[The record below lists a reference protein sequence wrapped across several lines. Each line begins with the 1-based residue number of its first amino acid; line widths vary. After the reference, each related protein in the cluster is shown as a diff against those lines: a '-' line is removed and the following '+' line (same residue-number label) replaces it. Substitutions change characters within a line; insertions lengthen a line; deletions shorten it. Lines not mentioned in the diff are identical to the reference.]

1 MNTSPKIRLKRS
13 LVSGAQPTLDQLTFG
28 ELAVNHYDGTV
39 FVRQD
44 TQGVGINTRVVQV
57 GAGKSIGRT
66 FFVTTEGDDINSGLT
81 QADALAS
88 IKKASEYAQPGD
100 TIKVAAG
107 LYTENNP
114 VILKDNVSVEGFE
127 LRNCYIAPN
136 NPEQDLFQ
144 INNACH
150 LTDLAF
156 IGKGAD
162 IGGGSKGVP
171 SGGSAPGFL
180 GEPMSNGA
188 AVIAFVPLKGVA
200 GDRFFDGARM
210 IRQNADYIAG
220 EAVGFLTSGF
230 SGVAGSHRA
239 QDAARLIDLNAEYI
253 AAEAVGFI
261 TSVNY
266 AGGAF
271 TMSIGT
277 VRDCKDDI
285 HDILEVVAHDLRAGY
300 REGVQAN
307 SKTVGAAQSYFVGG
321 ALSHILGAGVSEAT
335 IAAMDRAA
343 GIATFVIN
351 NKPYGFETIGS
362 GSVITAFNY
371 TPNTGVATVTTLAGH
386 GLTSTDHVEFAGLA
400 FTCATEHSGVTT
412 TIFPDGFAPSG
423 HIFKID
429 PDGLFNSNQFVIN
442 AGISTIQTF
451 YTASSGTATTVKQYS
466 PFLQQFDTGAAAGTP
481 LRGENVVGGEKVEVT
496 AATYDPATGV
506 TKLTIGSHQF
516 KVGNSIRIPLEALVF
531 TCSQD
536 NNGSEHK
543 YPRATDPAAG
553 NDLQILSTT
562 GTTITVNTG
571 ASGPSDQYEHT
582 FVRAEK
588 RIIVGGGLCL
598 NVIKDIKNL
607 VGIVT
612 DAIGVGNTDSLPG
625 ITTGIRLEMD
635 KCRRDVAK
643 ILKSVCYDITRGG
656 NTKVIGAAKS
666 YYAEDGSR
674 LDSLVDPDEF
684 EQSVIALEYSKDIAR
699 RIINNVRDGGYTIGT
714 AFSIVDA
721 DYSAQAGLITVTTNV
736 GHGLTTNDTV
746 KLSGLAFSCAT
757 HNNSIGVYDFQ
768 YDRQSGFST
777 VILDSDHG
785 LSSGDEFELRD
796 LSFTCGDS
804 GLGPLVNVTGA
815 TYDENVGIITVTTS
829 AASGVHTGKT
839 VQLKDLAFSCG
850 DSGTGPVVNV
860 STAVYN
866 EENGNLIVTVDAA
879 SGVHTGKTVQL
890 KNLEFSCPGGSGITT
905 TIFPDGTSN
914 YIEGYGID
922 VFEVTEVNSSTQFTI
937 NVGPSTIP
945 HTYVSGGTA
954 QAGIT
959 TTIFPDGTSDF
970 IEGYGRDVFTVSEVN
985 SSTEFEV
992 NVGTSTITTTYVSG
1006 GTVRA
1011 GVTTTIFPDIQSN
1024 DFVFDAY
1031 VGTAGTVIFT
1041 NVGISSIEHT
1051 YDSGTGEVRVGVTT
1065 TLFPDGTFGDQ
1076 FEVKNYISDTKV
1088 AIHVGLSTFVH
1099 AYDKGGT
1106 IQKTRQFRPDIGQ
1119 IRDVSIQQ
1127 DSTTGN
1133 NYGVGNCK
1141 NVISAVN
1148 TAIGVATA
1156 IIGDGLRTLQEPL
1169 YIEPTDA
1176 EYDPVG
1182 GALTFTKASHGLT
1195 TADKVKVTAH
1205 SIIFKCDSD
1214 GGITSIGYPDKVS
1227 PIFDKFVNITE
1238 TTVDTF
1244 TIDAGNAGSASTLTH
1259 TFLGVSTSNAIN
1271 YGGAGI
1277 STRFPGNNGAGS
1289 DFIDDPSFSPGT
1301 DGPVLKGPYIR
1312 NCTNFVEN
1320 SIGMR
1325 INGFDA
1331 DPGEKDELGV
1341 QGSMSV
1347 DSYTQYNQGGIGVSI
1362 TNGAY
1367 AQLVS
1372 IFTICCNEAIVTLTG
1387 GQCDLTNSN
1396 SSFGEFGLVSKGV
1409 GDENSSSNYRQ
1420 TAEVVKAGDPGRTTA
1435 QGPYE
1440 VGKKK
1445 VTLQG
1450 IGTQRPYDGQTLF
1463 FDELYYS
1470 VEKVKIVDEGSG
1482 YEGAVPGVT
1491 FTDPT
1496 GPQGI
1501 TAQGIP
1507 IIEDGKVTGFLVAN
1521 SGTQYQKDSFPTIT
1535 IDPPPAGGTQARVE
1549 VERMQPLYFKVA
1561 SATLPHNGISTI
1573 TMSTGLNN
1581 ELEGGEVT
1589 YITRQSLQITSSHSF
1604 EYVGAGNTI
1613 LTARPSVG
1621 GIIIQ
1626 DNEVVQEDGGLV
1638 VYTSTDQAGNFR
1650 IGDGIQID
1658 QATGTISGRVYIKSL
1673 FNSVTPFILAL
1684 GG

>member
-1 MNTSPKIRLKRS
+1 MGISTIRLKRS
-13 LVSGAQPTLDQLTFG
+13 FDSGSQPTLAQLTAG
-28 ELAVNHYDGTV
+28 ELAINHFDGTV

-44 TQGVGINTRVVQV
+44 TQGVGIATRVVQV

-66 FFVTTEGDDINSGLT
+66 FFVTTEGDDNNLGLT
-81 QADALAS
+81 EQDALAT

-107 LYTENNP
+107 IYTENNP
-114 VILKDNVSVEGFE
+114 IVLRDNVSVEGFE

-136 NPEQDLFQ
+136 NPGDDLFH

-171 SGGSAPGFL
+171 EGGSEPGFL
-180 GEPMSNGA
+180 GAPMTGGS
-188 AVIAFVPLKGVA
+188 AVVAFVPLLGVA
-200 GDRFFDGARM
+200 GDRYFDGARL

-230 SGVAGSHRA
+230 SGIAGSHRA
-239 QDAARLIDLNAEYI
+239 QDAARLIDLNAEFI
-253 AAEAVGFI
+253 AHEAVGFI

-266 AGGAF
+266 DGGSF
-271 TMSIGT
+271 SMSIST
-277 VRDCKDDI
+277 TSDCRDDI
-285 HDILEVVAHDLRAGY
+285 HDVIKAVAHDLRAGY
-300 REGVQAN
+300 RDGVRAN
-307 SKTVGAAQSYFVGG
+307 SKSVGAAQSYFVGG
-321 ALSHILGAGVSEAT
+321 ALSHILGVGVSEAT

-351 NKPYGFETIGS
+351 NKPYGFEIGS
-362 GSVITAFNY
+362 DAKTVTDFDY
-371 TPNTGVATVTTLAGH
+371 TESTGIVTVTTLVGH
-386 GLTSTDHVEFAGLA
+386 GLTANDHVTFSGLE
-400 FTCATEHSGVTT
+400 FTCDAEHSGVTT
-412 TIFPDGFAPSG
+412 TIFPDGSSPSG
-423 HIFKID
+423 FNFKVLD
-429 PDGLFNSNQFVIN
+429 QTPLNETQFVIN
-442 AGISTIQTF
+442 VGISTIAHT
-451 YTASSGTATTVKQYS
+451 YSSSSGTASTVTKYS
-466 PFLQQFDTGAAAGTP
+466 SKEQKFDTGAAAGTAI
-481 LRGENVVGGEKVEVT
+481 RGENVVG
-496 AATYDPATGV
+496 
-506 TKLTIGSHQF
+506 
-516 KVGNSIRIPLEALVF
+516 
-531 TCSQD
+531 
-536 NNGSEHK
+536 NG
-543 YPRATDPAAG
+543 
-553 NDLQILSTT
+553 I
-562 GTTITVNTG
+562 
-571 ASGPSDQYEHT
+571 
-582 FVRAEK
+582 
-588 RIIVGGGLCL
+588 CL
-598 NVIKDIKNL
+598 NVNNDITEL

-612 DAIGVGNTDSLPG
+612 NAIGAGNTDSLPG

-666 YYAEDGSR
+666 YYDENGNK

-684 EQSVIALEYSKDIAR
+684 DQSVIALEYSKDICR
-699 RIINNVRDGGYTIGT
+699 RIINNVRDGSYTIGT
-714 AFSIVDA
+714 AFNISAA
-721 DYSAQAGLITVTTNV
+721 DYTPSVGIMTVTTTV
-736 GHGLTTNDTV
+736 GHGLTAKDTV
-746 KLSGLAFSCAT
+746 ILSGLGFSCAT
-757 HNNSIGVYDFQ
+757 HNNQISVTNFE

-777 VILDSDHG
+777 ITLASDHG
-785 LSSGDEFELRD
+785 ISSGDQFEMFD
-796 LSFTCGDS
+796 IQFT
-804 GLGPLVNVTGA
+804 
-815 TYDENVGIITVTTS
+815 
-829 AASGVHTGKT
+829 
-839 VQLKDLAFSCG
+839 
-850 DSGTGPVVNV
+850 
-860 STAVYN
+860 
-866 EENGNLIVTVDAA
+866 
-879 SGVHTGKTVQL
+879 
-890 KNLEFSCPGGSGITT
+890 CPGGSGITT
-905 TIFPDGTSN
+905 TIFPDGTRG
-914 YIEGYGID
+914 YIY
-922 VFEVTEVNSSTQFTI
+922 
-937 NVGPSTIP
+937 
-945 HTYVSGGTA
+945 
-954 QAGIT
+954 
-959 TTIFPDGTSDF
+959 
-970 IEGYGRDVFTVSEVN
+970 
-985 SSTEFEV
+985 
-992 NVGTSTITTTYVSG
+992 
-1006 GTVRA
+1006 
-1011 GVTTTIFPDIQSN
+1011 
-1024 DFVFDAY
+1024 DAY
-1031 VGTAGTVIFT
+1031 VGTSGNVIKT
-1041 NVGISSIEHT
+1041 NVGISTIEHT
-1051 YDSGTGEVRVGVTT
+1051 YDTGGVVRIGVTT
-1065 TLFPDGTFGDQ
+1065 TVFPNDGVFGEQ
-1076 FEVKNYISDTKV
+1076 FDILEYVSDTELKLN
-1088 AIHVGLSTFVH
+1088 VGISTFAH
-1099 AYDKGGT
+1099 TYQSGGT
-1106 IQKTRQFRPDIGQ
+1106 IQKTRTFRPDIGQ
-1119 IRDVSIQQ
+1119 IRDVSIQN
-1127 DSTTGN
+1127 DPDTGN
-1133 NYGVGNCK
+1133 NNTIGNCK
-1141 NVISAVN
+1141 NVVSAVN
-1148 TAIGVATA
+1148 TAIGVCTA
-1156 IIGDGLRTLQEPL
+1156 IIEDGFRTLQDPL

-1195 TADKVKVTAH
+1195 TSDKVKVTPH

-1238 TTVDTF
+1238 TTVNTF
-1244 TIDAGNAGSASTLTH
+1244 TINAGNAGSASTLTH
-1259 TFLGVSTSNAIN
+1259 TFLGVSTSNTIN

-1289 DFIDDPSFSPGT
+1289 DFENDPTFSPGT

-1312 NCTNFVEN
+1312 NCTNFIEN

-1331 DPGEKDELGV
+1331 DPGDKDELGV

-1409 GDENSSSNYRQ
+1409 GDEKSSSNYRQ
-1420 TAEVVKAGDPGRTTA
+1420 TAEVVKAGDPGRTNA
-1435 QGPYE
+1435 QGSYN
-1440 VGKKK
+1440 VGDRK
-1445 VTLQG
+1445 VTLTG
-1450 IGTQRPYDGQTLF
+1450 VGTQRPYDGQTLF
-1463 FDELYYS
+1463 FDELYFS
-1470 VEKVKIVDEGSG
+1470 VEKVKITNGGSG
-1482 YEGAVPGVT
+1482 YTGVVPSVT
-1491 FTDPT
+1491 FSDPT

-1507 IIEDGKVTGFLVAN
+1507 IIEDGEVVDFLVAN
-1521 SGTQYQKDSFPTIT
+1521 SGTQYQEGSFPTIT
-1535 IDPPPAGGTQARVE
+1535 ISAPENGVQATAE

-1573 TMSTGLNN
+1573 TMSQGLNN
-1581 ELEGGEVT
+1581 DLVGGEVA

>member
-13 LVSGAQPTLDQLTFG
+13 LVQGATPTLEQLTFG

-66 FFVTTEGDDINSGLT
+66 FFVTTEGDDFNSGLT

-88 IKKASEYAQPGD
+88 VKKASEYAQPGD

-107 LYTENNP
+107 IYAENNP
-114 VILKDNVSVEGFE
+114 IVLKDNVSIEGFE
-127 LRNCYIAPN
+127 LRNCFIAPN
-136 NPEQDLFQ
+136 NPGDDLFH

-171 SGGSAPGFL
+171 TGGSAPGFL
-180 GEPMSNGA
+180 GEPMTNGS

-200 GDRFFDGARM
+200 PDRYFDAARM
-210 IRQNADYIAG
+210 IRQNADFIAG

-230 SGVAGSHRA
+230 SGIAGSHRA
-239 QDAARLIDLNAEYI
+239 QDAARLIDLNAEFI

-266 AGGAF
+266 VGGAF
-271 TMSIGT
+271 SMSFGT
-277 VRDCKDDI
+277 ARDCQDDI
-285 HDILEVVAHDLRAGY
+285 HDVIEAVAHDLRAGY
-300 REGVQAN
+300 RNGIQAN
-307 SKTVGAAQSYFVGG
+307 SKSVGAAQSYFVGG

-335 IAAMDRAA
+335 IAAMDRAV
-343 GIATFVIN
+343 GIATFAIN

-362 GSVITAFNY
+362 GATVTAFNY
-371 TPNTGVATVTTLAGH
+371 TPSSGIATVTTLIGH
-386 GLTSTDHVEFAGLA
+386 GLTAYDTVTFTGLA
-400 FTCATEHSGVTT
+400 FTCDTEHAGVTT
-412 TIFPDGFAPSG
+412 TIFPDGSSPSG
-423 HIFKID
+423 FNFEILDHT
-429 PDGLFNSNQFVIN
+429 PLNSNQFVIN
-442 AGISTIQTF
+442 VGISTIAHN
-451 YTASSGTATTVKQYS
+451 YTPSSGIALTVQNYS
-466 PFLQQFDTGAAAGTP
+466 TFNQSFDTGAAAGTAI
-481 LRGENVVGGEKVEVT
+481 RGENVVG
-496 AATYDPATGV
+496 
-506 TKLTIGSHQF
+506 
-516 KVGNSIRIPLEALVF
+516 
-531 TCSQD
+531 
-536 NNGSEHK
+536 NG
-543 YPRATDPAAG
+543 
-553 NDLQILSTT
+553 I
-562 GTTITVNTG
+562 
-571 ASGPSDQYEHT
+571 
-582 FVRAEK
+582 
-588 RIIVGGGLCL
+588 CL
-598 NVIKDIKNL
+598 NVNSDIAEL

-612 DAIGVGNTDSLPG
+612 NAIGVGNTDSLPG

-643 ILKSVCYDITRGG
+643 IWKSVCYDITRGG

-666 YYAEDGSR
+666 YYADDGSR

-699 RIINNVRDGGYTIGT
+699 RVINNVREGGYTIGT

-721 DYSAQAGLITVTTNV
+721 DYSNETGDITLTTNV
-736 GHGLTTNDTV
+736 GHGLTSKDTI
-746 KLSGLAFSCAT
+746 KLAGIAFSCGI
-757 HNNSIGVYDFQ
+757 HNNSIGIYDFQ

-777 VILDSDHG
+777 IILDNDHG
-785 LSSGDEFELRD
+785 LNSGDEFELRG
-796 LSFTCGDS
+796 LQFTCADS
-804 GLGPLVNVTGA
+804 GLGPTVNVNTA
-815 TYDENVGIITVTTS
+815 VYDKNVGILTVTT
-829 AASGVHTGKT
+829 AATVGVHTGKT
-839 VQLKDLAFSCG
+839 VQLKDLNFTCA
-850 DSGTGPVVNV
+850 DSGLGPTVNV
-860 STAVYN
+860 TAAAYDYT
-866 EENGNLIVTVDAA
+866 NGNLLITCDAA
-879 SGVHTGKTVQL
+879 SGVHTDKTVQIQ
-890 KNLEFSCPGGSGITT
+890 NLEFTCSGGSGITT

-922 VFEVTEVNSSTQFTI
+922 VFRVTSITTPTQFTV

-945 HTYVSGGTA
+945 HTYVSGGTV
-954 QAGIT
+954 QAGVT
-959 TTIFPDGTSDF
+959 TTVFPDGTSNF
-970 IEGYGRDVFTVSEVN
+970 IKGYGRDVFVVSEVN
-985 SSTEFEV
+985 SDIEFEI
-992 NVGTSTITTTYVSG
+992 NVGTSTITHTYTSG
-1006 GTVRA
+1006 GTAQA
-1011 GVTTTIFPDIQSN
+1011 GVTTTVFPDVQSN
-1024 DFVFDAY
+1024 DYVFDAY
-1031 VGTAGTVIFT
+1031 VGTAGTVIYT
-1041 NVGISSIEHT
+1041 NVGISTIEHT
-1051 YDSGTGEVRVGVTT
+1051 YASGGEARVGVTT
-1065 TLFPDGTFGDQ
+1065 TIFPDGTFGDT
-1076 FEVKNYISDTKV
+1076 FEVKNYISDTELSV
-1088 AIHVGLSTFVH
+1088 HVGLSTFAH
-1099 AYDKGGT
+1099 AYDSGGT
-1106 IQKTRQFRPDIGQ
+1106 IQKTKTFRPDIGQ
-1119 IRDVSIQQ
+1119 IRDISIQQ
-1127 DSTTGN
+1127 DSLTGN
-1133 NYGVGNCK
+1133 NNGVGNCK
-1141 NVISAVN
+1141 NVVSAMYTSVG
-1148 TAIGVATA
+1148 IATA
-1156 IIGDGLRTLQEPL
+1156 IIEDGFRTFQDPL
-1169 YIEPTDA
+1169 YLEPTDVD
-1176 EYDPVG
+1176 YDPVG
-1182 GALTFTKASHGLT
+1182 GALTFTKANHGLT
-1195 TADKVKVTAH
+1195 TADKVKVAAN
-1205 SIIFKCDSD
+1205 SIIFACDSD
-1214 GGITSIGYPDKVS
+1214 GGITSIGYPDKTN
-1227 PIFDKFVNITE
+1227 PIFDKFVGISA
-1238 TTVDTF
+1238 TTVNTF
-1244 TIDAGNAGSASTLTH
+1244 TINAGNAGSASTHVH
-1259 TFLGVSTSNAIN
+1259 TFLGVSTSNTIN

-1312 NCTNFVEN
+1312 NCTNFIEN

-1409 GDENSSSNYRQ
+1409 GDEKSSSNYRQ
-1420 TAEVVKAGDPGRTTA
+1420 TAEVVKAGDPGRTLA
-1435 QGPYE
+1435 QGIYD
-1440 VGKKK
+1440 VGKRK

-1450 IGTQRPYDGQTLF
+1450 IGTQRPYDGQTIF

-1470 VEKVKIVDEGSG
+1470 VEKVKITNEGSG
-1482 YEGAVPGVT
+1482 YEGAVPGVV
-1491 FTDPT
+1491 FTNPT

-1507 IIEDGKVTGFLVAN
+1507 IIEDGSVTGFLVAN
-1521 SGTQYQKDSFPTIT
+1521 SGTQYQFDAFPTIT
-1535 IDPPPAGGTQARVE
+1535 IDPPPAGGTQATVE
-1549 VERMQPLYFKVA
+1549 VSRMQPLYFKVA

-1581 ELEGGEVT
+1581 ELVGGET
-1589 YITRQSLQITSSHSF
+1589 AYITRQSLQITSSHSF

>member
-13 LVSGAQPTLDQLTFG
+13 LVQGAQPTLEQLTFG

-66 FFVTTEGDDINSGLT
+66 FFVTTEGDDGNSGLT
-81 QADALAS
+81 QADALATV
-88 IKKASEYAQPGD
+88 KKASEYAQPGD

-107 LYTENNP
+107 IYTENNP
-114 VILKDNVSVEGFE
+114 IILKDNVSIEGFE

-136 NPEQDLFQ
+136 NPGDDLFH

-171 SGGSAPGFL
+171 EGGSEPGFL
-180 GEPMSNGA
+180 GQPMEAGS

-239 QDAARLIDLNAEYI
+239 QDAARLIDLNAEFI
-253 AAEAVGFI
+253 AREAVGFI
-261 TSVNY
+261 TSNDY
-266 AGGAF
+266 IGGAF
-271 TMSIGT
+271 TMGPST
-277 VRDCKDDI
+277 TSNCVDDV
-285 HDILEVVAHDLRAGY
+285 HDVLEAVAHDLRAGY
-300 REGVQAN
+300 KDGVRAN
-307 SKTVGAAQSYFVGG
+307 SKSVGAAQSYFVGG

-335 IAAMDRAA
+335 VAAMDRAA

-351 NKPYGFETIGS
+351 NKPYGFAAPGAGVT
-362 GSVITAFNY
+362 VTNFTY
-371 TPNTGVATVTTLAGH
+371 TPDTGIATVTTLVGH
-386 GLTSTDHVEFAGLA
+386 GLTSYDHVTFSGLA
-400 FTCATEHSGVTT
+400 FTCSTEHSGVTT
-412 TIFPDGFAPSG
+412 TIFPDGSSPSG
-423 HIFKID
+423 
-429 PDGLFNSNQFVIN
+429 FNYQVLDHTPLNNTQFVIN
-442 AGISTIQTF
+442 VGISTIKHN
-451 YTASSGTATTVKQYS
+451 YTPSTGVAKTVTTYS
-466 PFLQQFDTGAAAGTP
+466 EFSQKFDTGAAAGTDI
-481 LRGENVVGGEKVEVT
+481 RGENVVG
-496 AATYDPATGV
+496 
-506 TKLTIGSHQF
+506 
-516 KVGNSIRIPLEALVF
+516 
-531 TCSQD
+531 
-536 NNGSEHK
+536 NG
-543 YPRATDPAAG
+543 
-553 NDLQILSTT
+553 I
-562 GTTITVNTG
+562 
-571 ASGPSDQYEHT
+571 
-582 FVRAEK
+582 
-588 RIIVGGGLCL
+588 CL
-598 NVIKDIKNL
+598 NVNNDITEL

-612 DAIGVGNTDSLPG
+612 NAIGAGNTDSLPG

-666 YYAEDGSR
+666 YYAENGNR

-721 DYSAQAGLITVTTNV
+721 DYSAKAGLITVTTNV
-736 GHGLTTNDTV
+736 GHGLTSKDTV

-839 VQLKDLAFSCG
+839 VQLKDLAFSCT

-860 STAVYN
+860 TTASYN
-866 EENGNLIVTVDAA
+866 KDNGNLLVTVDAA

-922 VFEVTEVNSSTQFTI
+922 VFKVTDVTSSTQFTI

-1011 GVTTTIFPDIQSN
+1011 GVTTSIFPDIQSN

-1031 VGTAGTVIFT
+1031 VGTAGTVIYT
-1041 NVGISSIEHT
+1041 NVGISTIEHT

-1076 FEVKNYISDTKV
+1076 FEVKDYISDTKLT
-1088 AIHVGLSTFVH
+1088 IHVGLSTFVH

-1106 IQKTRQFRPDIGQ
+1106 IQKTKTFRHDIGQ

-1127 DSTTGN
+1127 DSATGN

-1156 IIGDGLRTLQEPL
+1156 IIEDGLRTLQEPL
-1169 YIEPTDA
+1169 YIEPTNVT
-1176 EYDPVG
+1176 YDPVG
-1182 GALTFTKASHGLT
+1182 GALTITASGHGLGPT
-1195 TADKVKVTAH
+1195 DKVKITPY
-1205 SIIFKCDSD
+1205 SLIFKCDSD
-1214 GGITSIGYPDKVS
+1214 GGITSIGYPDKAS
-1227 PIFDKFVNITE
+1227 PIFDKFVEITDL
-1238 TTVDTF
+1238 TDANTF
-1244 TIDAGNAGSASTLTH
+1244 VINAGPAGSASTLTH
-1259 TFLGVSTSNAIN
+1259 TFLGVSTSNTIN
-1271 YGGAGI
+1271 KGGSGI

-1289 DFIDDPSFSPGT
+1289 DFENDPSFSPGT
-1301 DGPVLKGPYIR
+1301 DGPVLKGPYVR
-1312 NCTNFVEN
+1312 NCTNFIEN

-1325 INGFDA
+1325 IDGFDA
-1331 DPGEKDELGV
+1331 DPGDKDELGV

-1435 QGPYE
+1435 QGKYD

-1470 VEKVKIVDEGSG
+1470 VEKVRITEPGSG

-1491 FTDPT
+1491 FSAPS

-1507 IIEDGKVTGFLVAN
+1507 IIEDGSVTGFLVAN
-1521 SGTQYQKDSFPTIT
+1521 SGTQYQKDSFPSITIT
-1535 IDPPPAGGTQARVE
+1535 PPENGGVQARAE

-1561 SATLPHNGISTI
+1561 SSTFPHNGISTI
-1573 TMSTGLNN
+1573 TMSQGLNN
-1581 ELEGGEVT
+1581 ELVGGEVA

>member
-13 LVSGAQPTLDQLTFG
+13 LTPGSVPSLEQLTYG
-28 ELAVNHYDGTV
+28 ELAINHFDGTV

-44 TQGVGINTRVVQV
+44 TEGVGISTRVITV
-57 GAGKSIGRT
+57 GAGRSIGNT
-66 FFVTTEGDDINSGLT
+66 FFVTVEGNDLNSGLT
-81 QADALAS
+81 QQDAFAS
-88 IKKASEYAQPGD
+88 VKKASEAAQPGD
-100 TIKVAAG
+100 TIKVSAG

-114 VILKDNVSVEGFE
+114 IILRDNVSIEGFE

-136 NPEQDLFQ
+136 NPNQDLFH

-162 IGGGSKGVP
+162 IGGGSKGVAD
-171 SGGSAPGFL
+171 GGSDPGFL
-180 GEPMSNGA
+180 GLPMDKDK
-188 AVIAFVPLKGVA
+188 AVIAFVPLLGVS
-200 GDRFFDGARM
+200 GDRYFDAARL

-220 EAVGFLTSGF
+220 ESVGFLTSGF
-230 SGVAGSHRA
+230 SGIAGSHRA

-300 REGVQAN
+300 RNHVQAN

-362 GSVITAFNY
+362 GSVITGFNY

-400 FTCATEHSGVTT
+400 FTCATEHAGVTT

-506 TKLTIGSHQF
+506 TKLTIGSHKF

-536 NNGSEHK
+536 GNSSVHK

-571 ASGPSDQYEHT
+571 ASAPADQYPHT

-612 DAIGVGNTDSLPG
+612 SAIGAGSTAGLPG
-625 ITTGIRLEMD
+625 ITTGARLSQD

-666 YYAEDGSR
+666 YFDSNGNR
-674 LDSLVDPDEF
+674 LSALLVDPDEF
-684 EQSVIALEYSKDIAR
+684 EQSVIALNYAKDITR
-699 RIINNVRDGGYTIGT
+699 RVVNNVRDGSYTIGT
-714 AFSIVDA
+714 AFHVSDA
-721 DYSAQAGLITVTTNV
+721 QYSAPAGILTVTTNV
-736 GHGLTTNDTV
+736 GHGLTDKDTI
-746 KLSGLAFSCAT
+746 KLSGLGFSCAA
-757 HNNSIGVYDFQ
+757 HNNVISITDFQ

-777 VILDSDHG
+777 IFVSSDHG
-785 LSSGDEFELRD
+785 LSSGDEFELR
-796 LSFTCGDS
+796 
-804 GLGPLVNVTGA
+804 
-815 TYDENVGIITVTTS
+815 GI
-829 AASGVHTGKT
+829 KM
-839 VQLKDLAFSCG
+839 DCG

-860 STAVYN
+860 SIATYD
-866 EENGNLIVTVDAA
+866 ETTGELDIET
-879 SGVHTGKTVQL
+879 SGVHGAHVGKTVQIKGLTWSCANSGIGPVVNVSAALYDENSGNLTVTTSGVSGIHTGETVQL
-890 KNLEFSCPGGSGITT
+890 KNLEFSCSGGSGITT

-914 YIEGYGID
+914 FIPGFGKD
-922 VFEVTEVNSSTQFTI
+922 VFRVTAVNSTTQFVV
-937 NVGPSTIP
+937 NVGPSTIG

-959 TTIFPDGTSDF
+959 TTVYPDGTSNF
-970 IEGYGRDVFTVSEVN
+970 VQGYGPDVFRVTAVTDPFV
-985 SSTEFEV
+985 FKV
-992 NVGTSTITTTYVSG
+992 NVGVSTIATTYVSG
-1006 GTVRA
+1006 GTVQA
-1011 GVTTTIFPDIQSN
+1011 GITTSIYPDGVQGGGDAI
-1024 DFVFDAY
+1024 FDAY
-1031 VGTAGTVIFT
+1031 VGTGGTIIFT
-1041 NVGISSIEHT
+1041 NVGISTIEHT
-1051 YDSGTGEVRVGVTT
+1051 YNSGGELRIGVTT
-1065 TLFPDGTFGDQ
+1065 SIFPDETFGDC
-1076 FEVKNYISDTKV
+1076 FEVKDYV
-1088 AIHVGLSTFVH
+1088 ADNKFTVNVGLSTIAH
-1099 AYDKGGT
+1099 AYTGGG
-1106 IQKTRQFRPDIGQ
+1106 IVQKTRTFRPDIGQ
-1119 IRDVSIQQ
+1119 IRDVSIQI
-1127 DSTTGN
+1127 DSATGN
-1133 NYGVGNCK
+1133 NNTVGNCK

-1148 TAIGVATA
+1148 TAIGICTA
-1156 IIGDGLRTLQEPL
+1156 IIEDGFQALQDPAYLDVSTASYDAPDGVLTLNTLTNHNLSDGDK
-1169 YIEPTDA
+1169 IK
-1176 EYDPVG
+1176 
-1182 GALTFTKASHGLT
+1182 LTN
-1195 TADKVKVTAH
+1195 H
-1205 SIIFKCDSD
+1205 SLVFKCDSD
-1214 GGITSIGYPDKVS
+1214 GGITQIGYPDKTS
-1227 PIFDKFVNITE
+1227 PIFDKFIPVTVTGATSLTVNTG
-1238 TTVDTF
+1238 
-1244 TIDAGNAGSASTLTH
+1244 DAGTASTLTH
-1259 TFLGVSTSNAIN
+1259 TFVSAASSTIN

-1277 STRFPGNNGAGS
+1277 STRFPGNGGAGS
-1289 DFIDDPSFSPGT
+1289 ALENDPSFSPGT
-1301 DGPVLKGPYIR
+1301 DGPVLKGPYVR
-1312 NCTNFVEN
+1312 NCTNFIEN

-1325 INGFDA
+1325 IDGFDA
-1331 DPGEKDELGV
+1331 DPGDKDELGV

-1420 TAEVVKAGDPGRTTA
+1420 TAEVVKAGEPGRTNA
-1435 QGPYE
+1435 QGPYDI
-1440 VGKKK
+1440 GDRK
-1445 VTLQG
+1445 VTLTG
-1450 IGTQRPYDGQTLF
+1450 VGTQRPYDGQTLF
-1463 FDELYYS
+1463 FDKLYQS
-1470 VEKVKIVDEGSG
+1470 VEKVKITNGGSG
-1482 YEGAVPGVT
+1482 YEGAVPSVT
-1491 FTDPT
+1491 FTDPS
-1496 GPQGI
+1496 GPDGI

-1507 IIEDGKVTGFLVAN
+1507 IIEDGVVVDFLVAN
-1521 SGTQYQKDSFPTIT
+1521 SGTQYEAKPTIT
-1535 IDPPPAGGTQARVE
+1535 IGPPNAGGTQATVE
-1549 VERMQPLYFKVA
+1549 VDRMQPLYFKVA

-1573 TMSTGLNN
+1573 TMSQGLNN
-1581 ELEGGEVT
+1581 NLTGGEIA

>member
-13 LVSGAQPTLDQLTFG
+13 LVAGAEPTLEQLTFG

-66 FFVTTEGDDINSGLT
+66 FFVTTEGNDINSGLT
-81 QADALAS
+81 QADALAT
-88 IKKASEYAQPGD
+88 IKKAAEYAVPGD

-107 LYTENNP
+107 LYTEDNP

-127 LRNCYIAPN
+127 LRNCYIAPD
-136 NPEQDLFQ
+136 NPDQDLFQ

-200 GDRFFDGARM
+200 NDRYFDAARM

-239 QDAARLIDLNAEYI
+239 QDAARLIDLNAEFI
-253 AAEAVGFI
+253 AHEAVGFI
-261 TSVNY
+261 TSADY
-266 AGGAF
+266 DSGSF
-271 TMSIGT
+271 SMSIST
-277 VRDCKDDI
+277 TTDCRDDV
-285 HDILEVVAHDLRAGY
+285 HDVMEAVAHDLRAGY
-300 REGVQAN
+300 TDGTQAN
-307 SKTVGAAQSYFVGG
+307 SKSVGAAQSYFVGG
-321 ALSHILGAGVSEAT
+321 ALSHILGVGVSEAT
-335 IAAMDRAA
+335 IAALDRAA

-351 NKPYGFETIGS
+351 NKPYGFATGS
-362 GSVITAFNY
+362 DAVTVTAFNY
-371 TPNTGVATVTTLAGH
+371 TEETGIATVTTLVGH
-386 GLTSTDHVEFAGLA
+386 GLTAHDHVTFSGLA
-400 FTCATEHSGVTT
+400 FTCASEHSGVTT
-412 TIFPDGFAPSG
+412 TIFPDGSSPSG
-423 HIFKID
+423 FNFKVLD
-429 PDGLFNSNQFVIN
+429 HTPLNNTQFVIN
-442 AGISTIQTF
+442 VGISTIEHI
-451 YTASSGTATTVKQYS
+451 YTPSSGTASTVTMYS
-466 PFLQQFDTGAAAGTP
+466 PKTQQFDTGAAAGTDI
-481 LRGENVVGGEKVEVT
+481 RGENVVG
-496 AATYDPATGV
+496 
-506 TKLTIGSHQF
+506 
-516 KVGNSIRIPLEALVF
+516 
-531 TCSQD
+531 
-536 NNGSEHK
+536 NG
-543 YPRATDPAAG
+543 
-553 NDLQILSTT
+553 I
-562 GTTITVNTG
+562 
-571 ASGPSDQYEHT
+571 
-582 FVRAEK
+582 
-588 RIIVGGGLCL
+588 CL
-598 NVIKDIKNL
+598 NVNNDITEL

-612 DAIGVGNTDSLPG
+612 DAIGAGNTDSLPG

-643 ILKSVCYDITRGG
+643 IWKSVCYDITRGG

-666 YYAEDGSR
+666 YYAENGNR

-699 RIINNVRDGGYTIGT
+699 RIVNNVRDASYTIGT
-714 AFSIVDA
+714 AFNISAA
-721 DYSAQAGLITVTTNV
+721 DYTPSVGIITVTTTV
-736 GHGLTTNDTV
+736 GHGLTDKDIV
-746 KLSGLAFSCAT
+746 KLAGLAFTCEPAS
-757 HNNSIGVYDFQ
+757 NSINVTDFEYDA
-768 YDRQSGFST
+768 QSGFST
-777 VILDSDHG
+777 IYVASDHG
-785 LSSGDEFELRD
+785 LSSGDQFELYD
-796 LSFTCGDS
+796 VEFT
-804 GLGPLVNVTGA
+804 
-815 TYDENVGIITVTTS
+815 
-829 AASGVHTGKT
+829 
-839 VQLKDLAFSCG
+839 
-850 DSGTGPVVNV
+850 
-860 STAVYN
+860 
-866 EENGNLIVTVDAA
+866 
-879 SGVHTGKTVQL
+879 
-890 KNLEFSCPGGSGITT
+890 CPGGSGITT
-905 TIFPDGTSN
+905 TIFPDGSRG
-914 YIEGYGID
+914 YI
-922 VFEVTEVNSSTQFTI
+922 
-937 NVGPSTIP
+937 
-945 HTYVSGGTA
+945 
-954 QAGIT
+954 
-959 TTIFPDGTSDF
+959 
-970 IEGYGRDVFTVSEVN
+970 
-985 SSTEFEV
+985 
-992 NVGTSTITTTYVSG
+992 
-1006 GTVRA
+1006 
-1011 GVTTTIFPDIQSN
+1011 
-1024 DFVFDAY
+1024 FDAY
-1031 VGTAGTVIFT
+1031 VGTAGTVIQT
-1041 NVGISSIEHT
+1041 NVGISSIDHT
-1051 YDSGTGEVRVGVTT
+1051 YDTGGEIRIGVTT
-1065 TLFPDGTFGDQ
+1065 TIFPDGTFGDI
-1076 FEVKNYISDTKV
+1076 FEVKEYISDTQVKLN
-1088 AIHVGLSTFVH
+1088 VGISTIDTT
-1099 AYDKGGT
+1099 YQSGGT
-1106 IQKTRQFRPDIGQ
+1106 MQKTKNFRHDIGQ
-1119 IRDVSIQQ
+1119 IRDISIQQ
-1127 DSTTGN
+1127 DSSTGTN
-1133 NYGVGNCK
+1133 NDVGNCK
-1141 NVISAVN
+1141 NVISAMN
-1148 TAIGVATA
+1148 TAVGVATA
-1156 IIGDGLRTLQEPL
+1156 IIEDGLRTLQEPL

-1176 EYDPVG
+1176 DYDPVG
-1182 GALTFTKASHGLT
+1182 GALTFTKAGHNLT
-1195 TADKVKVTAH
+1195 TADKVKITPY

-1227 PIFDKFVNITE
+1227 PIYDKFVNITA
-1238 TTVDTF
+1238 TTLDSF
-1244 TIDAGNAGSASTLTH
+1244 TINAGNAGSASTLTH
-1259 TFLGVSTSNAIN
+1259 TFQGVSTSNAIN

-1289 DFIDDPSFSPGT
+1289 DFVDDPTFSPGT
-1301 DGPVLKGPYIR
+1301 DGPVLKGPYVR
-1312 NCTNFVEN
+1312 NCTNFIEN

-1420 TAEVVKAGDPGRTTA
+1420 TAEVVKAGDPGRTLA
-1435 QGPYE
+1435 QGGYDI
-1440 VGKKK
+1440 GKKK
-1445 VTLQG
+1445 VVLQG

-1470 VEKVKIVDEGSG
+1470 VEKVKITNEGSG

-1521 SGTQYQKDSFPTIT
+1521 SGTQYQVNSFPTIT
-1535 IDPPPAGGTQARVE
+1535 IDPPPSGGTQATAE

-1581 ELEGGEVT
+1581 ELEGGEVA